1 MVADVEPSAE
11 GLLVEGVL
19 LRHRN
24 GNEVGRWGMVQP
36 SVASACGVDE
46 PVFWADFDV
55 AQLWKAVKK
64 RKVKAKELPKFPS
77 VRRDLALV
85 VDRSM
90 TYETLQQAALGAEKK
105 LLKSVTLFDVY
116 QGKGLEE
123 HEKSYA
129 MAFTLQHPDATL
141 NDKQIESAM
150 SRILDALQSAGARLR

>member
-1 MVADVEPSAE
+1 MSPTLEGREKAE
-11 GLLVEGVL
+11 SQSQG
-19 LRHRN
+19 
-24 GNEVGRWGMVQP
+24 
-36 SVASACGVDE
+36 
-46 PVFWADFDV
+46 
-55 AQLWKAVKK
+55 
-64 RKVKAKELPKFPS
+64 LPKFPS

-105 LLKSVTLFDVY
+105 LLKGVTLFDVY

-150 SRILDALQSAGARLR
+150 AASWTRFNRPVHAFAKP

>member
-1 MVADVEPSAE
+1 MVRALVLGTYTIFNYDPSDDEAKQ
-11 GLLVEGVL
+11 LYARVRKVA
-19 LRHRN
+19 
-24 GNEVGRWGMVQP
+24 
-36 SVASACGVDE
+36 VASLEGKDL
-46 PVFWADFDV
+46 PVQDSKEM
-55 AQLWKAVKK
+55 KA
-64 RKVKAKELPKFPS
+64 RLRA
-77 VRRDLALV
+77 
-85 VDRSM
+85 
-90 TYETLQQAALGAEKK
+90 AEKK